1 MKCAEVFS
9 RRAVRIPSIIQS
21 NRPDRQFVTQS
32 AAERVTHVVHA
43 RFLGSGK
50 QIAGIEK
57 ERALKLSVNWKGVL
71 DIEDGVEFA
80 ADWIS
85 FGIVRA
91 EIAFAKTSHAGGA
104 AVKKSLVDR

>member
-1 MKCAEVFS
+1 MKRAKIFS
-9 RRAVRIPSIIQS
+9 RRAIRIPPVIEP
-21 NRPDRQFVTQS
+21 NRTDRQFVTQS

-50 QIAGIEK
+50 QIAGIKK

-71 DIEDGVEFA
+71 DIEDGVELA
-80 ADWIS
+80 ADRIS

-91 EIAFAKTSHAGGA
+91 EIAFAKTSHAGRA
-104 AVKKSLVDR
+104 TVKKS